1 MSDEMNDAL
10 KSSELQLEFDSRL
23 KRLLSTLPDPVL
35 TEVGAGIFGV
45 SVLTSGGHAF
55 GLRSSEIF
63 PAASVIKVPIML
75 AVLQAVQKGK
85 LNLETR
91 YVLQDDDRVTG
102 SGILFELSSGLNPT
116 LHDLLH
122 LMMVISDNMATNLL
136 IDLLGIDPINEFL
149 EPYSQTRLV
158 GKLQLPEH
166 RRNTL
171 QKQGLRN
178 QTSPQDM
185 AKMLLELTQGQL
197 LNPELTRVALTMLER
212 QQYKHMIARY
222 LPWDGEEVA
231 ARVASKSG
239 EIQGTRNDVGL
250 VWLEGSNQPYAIAL
264 LSKGVADIREHPEN
278 AGMIWGG
285 HISRL
290 VWDLLSEK

>member
-1 MSDEMNDAL
+1 MN
-10 KSSELQLEFDSRL
+10 EHNPQLQLEFESRL
-23 KRLLSTLPDPVL
+23 EALLTSVP
-35 TEVGAGIFGV
+35 EGMGIFGV
-45 SVLTSGGHAF
+45 CVLTPDGKSF
-55 GLRSSEIF
+55 GLHSSEIF

-75 AVLQAVQKGK
+75 AVLQAVQRGN

-91 YVLQDDDRVTG
+91 YVVQDDDRVTG
-102 SGILFELSSGLNPT
+102 SGVLFELSSGLNPT
-116 LHDLLH
+116 LRDLLH
-122 LMMVISDNMATNLL
+122 LMIVVSDNMATNLL
-136 IDLLGIDPINEFL
+136 IDVLGMDQINEFL
-149 EPYSQTRLV
+149 EPYSQTRLI

-166 RRNTL
+166 RRNAL

-185 AKMLLELTQGQL
+185 AKMLLELAQGQL
-197 LNPELTRVALTMLER
+197 LNPELTRVALNMLER

-250 VWLEGSNQPYAIAL
+250 VWQGGASEPYAIAL
-264 LSKGVADIREHPEN
+264 LSKNVADIREHPEN

-290 VWDLLSEK
+290 VWDVLSEM

>member
-1 MSDEMNDAL
+1 MNDEMNDEVNNANF
-10 KSSELQLEFDSRL
+10 QLEFDSRL
-23 KRLLSTLPDPVL
+23 EELLSTLPNHVSAK
-35 TEVGAGIFGV
+35 VGVGIFGV
-45 SVLTSGGHAF
+45 SVLTPDGYTF
-55 GLRSSEIF
+55 GLHSSEIF

-75 AVLQAVQKGK
+75 AVLQAVQTGK
-85 LNLETR
+85 LNLDAR
-91 YVLQDDDRVTG
+91 YLLQDDDRVTG
-102 SGILFELSSGLNPT
+102 SGVLFELSNGLNPT
-116 LHDLLH
+116 LHDLVH
-122 LMMVISDNMATNLL
+122 LMIVVSDNMATNLL
-136 IDLLGIDPINEFL
+136 IELLGIVPINEFL
-149 EPYSQTRLV
+149 EPYSQTRLI

-166 RRNTL
+166 RRNAL

-185 AKMLLELTQGQL
+185 AKMLLELAQGKL

-250 VWLEGSNQPYAIAL
+250 VWLEGSSEPYAIAL
-264 LSKGVADIREHPEN
+264 LSKNVADVREHPEN
-278 AGMIWGG
+278 AGMILGG
-285 HISRL
+285 YLSRL
-290 VWDLLSEK
+290 VWDVLSET